1 MAVWVA
7 TNRLPAGAPR
17 NPRRPDIATM
27 TLTDWLLER
36 PLVYRMWQKPF
47 VEQKL
52 TPILRSGDI
61 TRARRVLDVGCGPG
75 TNTSLFEN
83 ADYIGIDINPSYIAS
98 ARRRYPRRFVVAD
111 VTSYSATAEGKF
123 DFIFVNSLLHHI
135 DTPGVRRLLSH
146 LATLLS
152 DNGHVHI
159 VDLVLPP
166 ERFSISR
173 ALARADRGHF
183 SAPSRGV
190 ATTVRRGLCNRHLRG
205 LSTPADGRL

>member
-1 MAVWVA
+1 M
-7 TNRLPAGAPR
+7 R
-17 NPRRPDIATM
+17 
-27 TLTDWLLER
+27 LTDWLLER

-75 TNTSLFEN
+75 TNTSQFGN
-83 ADYIGIDINPSYIAS
+83 ADYLGIDINPSYIAS
-98 ARRRYPRRFVVAD
+98 AKRRYGRRFVVAD
-111 VTSYSATAEGKF
+111 VTSYSATAEGRF

-152 DNGHVHI
+152 DDGHVHI
-159 VDLVLPP
+159 LDLVLPP

-173 ALARADRGHF
+173 ALARADRGDF
-183 SAPSRGV
+183 PRPLEEWRDLFGEAFEIVRFEPYPLV
-190 ATTVRRGLCNRHLRG
+190 AGGAILWNFVYCK
-205 LSTPADGRL
+205 GRVPVAV